1 MAQNNTQAMIFE
13 IRGDESGLQ
22 RSLKNAANSIGDFSD
37 RAGGSFG
44 GITTGLS
51 KTSMAVGSLAGA
63 VGVAGLAIA
72 GTMAKVSEQSE
83 KAFEIF
89 QAGSLSQIGITQL
102 QQMANMYAG
111 VGLTL
116 ENIADQS
123 KDLKDRIGDALTNG
137 AGSMLTDVI
146 QPLRLNVLELQKMAD
161 AGEDVYAHIY
171 FAAKAQGLSASQM
184 INMFETM
191 GSDAAKRLTVLKQY
205 NTEQEYN
212 NKLSTQQVQLTEEQ
226 SAAFEKYRASTATLS
241 IAWEKWNNSAIAP
254 IASNLADILNL
265 MTRILNSKPV
275 AAAATATGQ
284 EGLDRVKN
292 YQQGFQQNLLK
303 NSSIFGQQLVAQS
316 EKDSKQ
322 LNNNLSFAVGL
333 AQANLDNLKSTITEY
348 NKGVEKSTIS
358 ASMKTFQTAKQATQA
373 SIDALDVQYK
383 QTKEAIEKSV
393 LKAYGGNST
402 AMQADID
409 TLTEGYKKKR
419 ADLVKSLTAEDDK
432 AADAAKKKA
441 EAEGKKAE
449 AAQKQVEAKRIQ
461 AQKVLQQTMTA
472 IAGTGAQVQV
482 QQFTEQQNAIEQRIR
497 ESAEVLGTSES
508 EVTKMLQA
516 QYESRKRMFRDMTE
530 SMLNESDPK
539 KLGQNIAA
547 IGGQNITGNQL
558 TDIQNAQ
565 DQRLGITTT
574 DPFQMTADQSTLDKI
589 STDGQAELALNQQLY
604 ESKLQGYQEYQDR
617 MAAINDATSNKIA
630 QANIDAANKTLGMY
644 ATGAQ
649 DLGTMMA
656 GAFGESNAAAV
667 AAFAV
672 SKGIAIAQSMIN
684 IQQGASEAMKLGWPL
699 GIPAGLK
706 VIAEGAK
713 IMSTIKGTKIQGQ
726 AHDGWDSLP
735 ATGTYNLEKG
745 ERVVGKS
752 LNQDLTKY
760 LNNQDGGN
768 SSGEI
773 KIDAPLI
780 IQNSGDLTESRFQVL
795 CDKHAD
801 TIVQAIRKSQK
812 KNV

>member
-72 GTMAKVSEQSE
+72 ATMANVAAQSE

-89 QAGSLSQIGITQL
+89 QAGALSQTGVEEIQKI
-102 QQMANMYAG
+102 ANMFAS

-116 ENIADQS
+116 ENVADQQ
-123 KDLKDRIGDALTNG
+123 KDLKDKLQDALFNQG
-137 AGSMLTDVI
+137 GSMYTDVI
-146 QPLRLNVLELQKMAD
+146 QPLKLNIIELQKAAE
-161 AGEDVYAHIY
+161 AGEDVMAKIF
-171 FAAKAQGLSASQM
+171 FAAKAQGYSAQQM
-184 INMFETM
+184 VNMSETIGNDM
-191 GSDAAKRLTVLKQY
+191 TKRIPVYNQY
-205 NTEQEYN
+205 NSLQEYS
-212 NKLSTQQVQLTEEQ
+212 NKLSSQQIQLTEEQ
-226 SAAFEKYRASTATLS
+226 STAFEKYRASTATLS
-241 IAWEKWNNSAIAP
+241 IAWEQWNNSAIAP
-254 IASNLADILNL
+254 IASNLAEILNL

-275 AAAATATGQ
+275 AAAAVATGQ
-284 EGLDRVKN
+284 DGLDRVKT

-303 NSSIFGQQLVAQS
+303 SSSIFGQQLVEQS
-316 EKDSKQ
+316 EKDSKL

-348 NKGVEKSTIS
+348 NKGVDKSTIS
-358 ASMKTFQTAKQATQA
+358 ASMKSFQTAKQATQA

-383 QTKEAIEKSV
+383 QTKDAIEKSV

-432 AADAAKKKA
+432 AAEAAKKKA
-441 EAEGKKAE
+441 EAEATKAE
-449 AAQKQVEAKRIQ
+449 AAQKQADAKRIQ
-461 AQKVLQQTMTA
+461 AQKVLQQTMTS
-472 IAGTGAQVQV
+472 IAGSGAQVQV

-565 DQRLGITTT
+565 DQRLGISTT
-574 DPFQMTADQSTLDKI
+574 DPFQMTADQPTLDKI

-604 ESKLQGYQEYQDR
+604 EAKLMGYQQYQDR

-667 AAFAV
+667 AAFAI
-672 SKGIAIAQSMIN
+672 SKGIAVAQSMIN
-684 IQQGASEAMKLGWPL
+684 IQQGISEAMKLGWPL

-706 VIAEGAK
+706 VAAEGAR

-768 SSGEI
+768 STGEI

-780 IQNSGDLTESRFQVL
+780 IQNAGELSDSKFQAM

-801 TIVQAIRKSQK
+801 TIVQVIRKSQK

>member
-1 MAQNNTQAMIFE
+1 
-13 IRGDESGLQ
+13 
-22 RSLKNAANSIGDFSD
+22 
-37 RAGGSFG
+37 
-44 GITTGLS
+44 
-51 KTSMAVGSLAGA
+51 
-63 VGVAGLAIA
+63 
-72 GTMAKVSEQSE
+72 
-83 KAFEIF
+83 
-89 QAGSLSQIGITQL
+89 
-102 QQMANMYAG
+102 MANIYAT
-111 VGLTL
+111 VGLTI
-116 ENIADQS
+116 ENIADQQ

-137 AGSMLTDVI
+137 AGSFLTDVV
-146 QPLRLNVLELQKMAD
+146 QPLRLNILELQKMAD

-184 INMFETM
+184 VNMFETM

-205 NTEQEYN
+205 NSEQEYN
-212 NKLSTQQVQLTEEQ
+212 NNLSTQQVQLTEEQ
-226 SAAFEKYRASTATLS
+226 STAFEKYRESTATLS

-275 AAAATATGQ
+275 AAAAAATGQ

-303 NSSIFGQQLVAQS
+303 NSSIFGQQLAEQS
-316 EKDSKQ
+316 EKDSMQ

-333 AQANLDNLKSTITEY
+333 AQANLDNLKSTIADY
-348 NKGVEKSTIS
+348 SKGVEKSTIT
-358 ASMKTFQTAKQATQA
+358 ASMKTFQTAKQATQD

-393 LKAYGGNST
+393 LKAYGGNT
-402 AMQADID
+402 KAMQADID
-409 TLTEGYKKKR
+409 TLSEGYKKKR
-419 ADLVKSLTAEDDK
+419 ADLVKSLTAEEDK

-449 AAQKQVEAKRIQ
+449 AAQKQADAKRIQ
-461 AQKVLQQTMTA
+461 AQKVLQQTLTA

-482 QQFTEQQNAIEQRIR
+482 QQFTEQQNAIETRIR
-497 ESAEVLGTSES
+497 DSAKTLGTSEA
-508 EVTKMLQA
+508 EVTEMLKG
-516 QYESRKRMFRDMTE
+516 QYESRKRMFKEMTE

-539 KLGQNIAA
+539 KLAQNIAA
-547 IGGQNITGNQL
+547 IGGNNINGTQL
-558 TDIQNAQ
+558 SDIQNAQ
-565 DQRLGITTT
+565 DERLGIDSTS
-574 DPFQMTADQSTLDKI
+574 PFQMTAGQSTLDKI

-604 ESKLQGYQEYQDR
+604 EAKLLGDQEYQDR
-617 MAAINDATSNKIA
+617 MLAINDATSNKIA
-630 QANIDAANKTLGMY
+630 QANTDAANKTLSMY
-644 ATGAQ
+644 ATGAEN
-649 DLGTMMA
+649 LGTMMA

-667 AAFAV
+667 ASFAI
-672 SKGIAIAQSMIN
+672 SKGVAVAQSMIN
-684 IQQGASEAMKLGWPL
+684 IQQGISEAMKLGWPL

-706 VIAEGAK
+706 VAAEGAK

-735 ATGTYNLEKG
+735 STGTYNLEKG

-760 LNNQDGGN
+760 LSNQG
-768 SSGEI
+768 SSSTGDI

-780 IQNSGDLTESRFQVL
+780 IQNAGELSDSKFQEM
-795 CDKHAD
+795 CDRHAD
-801 TIVQAIRKSQK
+801 TLVQVIRKSQK

>member
-22 RSLKNAANSIGDFSD
+22 RSLKNAANSIGDFSN
-37 RAGGSFG
+37 RAGGSFS
-44 GITTGLS
+44 GITAGLS
-51 KTSMAVGSLAGA
+51 QTQIAVGSLAGA

-72 GTMAKVSEQSE
+72 ATMAKVSEQSE

-89 QAGSLSQIGITQL
+89 QAGSLSQMGITQL
-102 QQMANMYAG
+102 QQMANMYAA
-111 VGLTL
+111 VGLTI
-116 ENIADQS
+116 ESVADQQ

-146 QPLRLNVLELQKMAD
+146 QPLKLNVLELQKMAD

-184 INMFETM
+184 VNMFETM

-205 NTEQEYN
+205 NSEQEYN
-212 NKLSTQQVQLTEEQ
+212 NNLSTQQVQLTEEQ

-275 AAAATATGQ
+275 AAAAAATGQ

-303 NSSIFGQQLVAQS
+303 NSSIFGQQLAEQS

-322 LNNNLSFAVGL
+322 LNNNLTFAVGL
-333 AQANLDNLKSTITEY
+333 AQANLDNLKSTIADY
-348 NKGVEKSTIS
+348 SKGVEKSTIT

-393 LKAYGGNST
+393 LKAYGGNT
-402 AMQADID
+402 KAMQADID
-409 TLTEGYKKKR
+409 TLSEGYKKKR

-432 AADAAKKKA
+432 AAEQAKRKA
-441 EAEGKKAE
+441 EAEAKKAE
-449 AAQKQVEAKRIQ
+449 GLQKQADAKRIQ
-461 AQKVLQQTMTA
+461 AQKVLQQTLTA
-472 IAGTGAQVQV
+472 IAGSGAQVQV
-482 QQFTEQQNAIEQRIR
+482 QQFNEQQNAIETRIR
-497 ESAEVLGTSES
+497 DSAKTLGTSEA
-508 EVTKMLQA
+508 EVTEMLKG
-516 QYESRKRMFRDMTE
+516 QYESRRRMFKEMTE

-539 KLGQNIAA
+539 MLAQNIAA
-547 IGGQNITGNQL
+547 IGGGNINGTQL
-558 TDIQNAQ
+558 SDIQNAQ
-565 DQRLGITTT
+565 DERLGIDTTN
-574 DPFQMTADQSTLDKI
+574 PFQMTAGQSTLDKI

-604 ESKLQGYQEYQDR
+604 EAKLLGYQQYQDR

-630 QANIDAANKTLGMY
+630 QANTDAANKTLSMY
-644 ATGAQ
+644 ATGAEN
-649 DLGTMMA
+649 LGTMMA

-684 IQQGASEAMKLGWPL
+684 IQQGASEAMKLGWPM

-706 VIAEGAK
+706 VISEGSR
-713 IMSTIKGTKIQGQ
+713 ILSTIRSTKIQGQ

-760 LNNQDGGN
+760 LSNQGSS
-768 SSGEI
+768 SSGDI

-780 IQNSGDLTESRFQVL
+780 IQNAGELSDSKFQEM
-795 CDKHAD
+795 CDRHAD
-801 TIVQAIRKSQK
+801 TLVQVIRKSQK

>member
-22 RSLKNAANSIGDFSD
+22 RSLKNAANSIGDFSN
-37 RAGGSFG
+37 RAGGSFS

-51 KTSMAVGSLAGA
+51 QTQIAVSSLAGA
-63 VGVAGLAIA
+63 VGVAGIAIA
-72 GTMAKVSEQSE
+72 ATMAKVSAQSE

-89 QAGSLSQIGITQL
+89 QAGSLSQMGITQL
-102 QQMANMYAG
+102 QQMANMYAA
-111 VGLTL
+111 VGLTI
-116 ENIADQS
+116 ENVADQQ
-123 KDLKDRIGDALTNG
+123 KDLKDRLGDALTNG

-146 QPLRLNVLELQKMAD
+146 QPLKLNVLELQKMAD
-161 AGEDVYAHIY
+161 AGEDVYAKIY
-171 FAAKAQGLSASQM
+171 FAAKAQGLSTSQLV
-184 INMFETM
+184 NMFETM
-191 GSDAAKRLTVLKQY
+191 GSDAAKRLTVLQQY
-205 NTEQEYN
+205 NSEQEYN
-212 NKLSTQQVQLTEEQ
+212 NRLSTQQVQLTEEQ

-275 AAAATATGQ
+275 AAAAAATGQ
-284 EGLDRVKN
+284 QGIDLVKQ
-292 YQQGFQQNLLK
+292 YQQDSQQNILK
-303 NSSIFGQQLVAQS
+303 NSSIYGWQLAQQN
-316 EKDSKQ
+316 EKDTKQ
-322 LNNNLSFAVGL
+322 LTNNLTFAVGL

-348 NKGVEKSTIS
+348 NKGVEKSTIT
-358 ASMKTFQTAKQATQA
+358 ASMKTFQTAKQSTQA

-393 LKAYGGNST
+393 LKAYGGNSK
-402 AMQADID
+402 AMKADID

-432 AADAAKKKA
+432 AAEQAKRKA
-441 EAEGKKAE
+441 EAEAKKAE
-449 AAQKQVEAKRIQ
+449 GLQKQADAKRIQ
-461 AQKVLQQTMTA
+461 AQKVLQQTLTA
-472 IAGTGAQVQV
+472 IAGSGAQVQV
-482 QQFTEQQNAIEQRIR
+482 QQFNEQQNAIETRIR
-497 ESAEVLGTSES
+497 DSAKTLGTSEAEVS
-508 EVTKMLQA
+508 EMLKG
-516 QYESRKRMFRDMTE
+516 QYESRTRMFKEMTE

-539 KLGQNIAA
+539 KLAQNIAA
-547 IGGQNITGNQL
+547 IGGNNINGTQL

-565 DQRLGITTT
+565 DERLGIDST
-574 DPFQMTADQSTLDKI
+574 DPFQMTAGQSTLEKI
-589 STDGQAELALNQQLY
+589 NTDGQAELALNQQLY
-604 ESKLQGYQEYQDR
+604 EAKLLGYQQYQDR

-630 QANIDAANKTLGMY
+630 QANTDAANKTLTMY

-656 GAFGESNAAAV
+656 GALGEGNAAAV
-667 AAFAV
+667 AAFAI
-672 SKGIAIAQSMIN
+672 SKGIAVAQSMIN
-684 IQQGASEAMKLGWPL
+684 IQQGVSEAMKLGWPL

-706 VIAEGAK
+706 VAAEGAK

-735 ATGTYNLEKG
+735 STGTYNLEKG

-760 LNNQDGGN
+760 LSSQG
-768 SSGEI
+768 SSGSGDI
-773 KIDAPLI
+773 KIEAPLI
-780 IQNSGDLTESRFQVL
+780 IQNAGELSDSKFQAM

-801 TIVQAIRKSQK
+801 TLVQVIRKSQK

>member
-22 RSLKNAANSIGDFSD
+22 RSLKSAANSIGDFSN
-37 RAGGSFG
+37 RAGGSFS

-51 KTSMAVGSLAGA
+51 QTQMAVGSLAGA
-63 VGVAGLAIA
+63 VGVAGIAIA
-72 GTMAKVSEQSE
+72 ATMAKVSAQSE

-89 QAGSLSQIGITQL
+89 QAGSLSQMGIEQL
-102 QQMANMYAG
+102 QQMTNMYLQ
-111 VGLTL
+111 VGLNL
-116 ENIADQS
+116 DQIS
-123 KDLKDRIGDALTNG
+123 NQQKDLKDRIGDSLTNNS
-137 AGSMLTDVI
+137 GSFLTDVV
-146 QPLRLNVLELQKMAD
+146 QPLKLNILELQKMAD

-171 FAAKAQGLSASQM
+171 FAAKAQGLSNSQM
-184 INMFETM
+184 VNMFETM
-191 GSDAAKRLTVLKQY
+191 GSDAAKRLTVLQQY
-205 NTEQEYN
+205 NSEQEYN
-212 NKLSTQQVQLTEEQ
+212 NRLSTQQVQLTEEQ

-275 AAAATATGQ
+275 AAAAAATGQ

-303 NSSIFGQQLVAQS
+303 NSSIFGQQLAEQS

-322 LNNNLSFAVGL
+322 LNNNLTFAVGL

-348 NKGVEKSTIS
+348 NKGVEKSTIT
-358 ASMKTFQTAKQATQA
+358 ASMKTFQTAKQSTQA

-393 LKAYGGNST
+393 LKAYGGNSK
-402 AMQADID
+402 AMKADID

-419 ADLVKSLTAEDDK
+419 EDLVKSLTASEDK
-432 AADAAKKKA
+432 EAETAKKKA
-441 EAEGKKAE
+441 EAAAQKAV
-449 AAQKQVEAKRIQ
+449 AAQKQADAKRIQ
-461 AQKVLQQTMTA
+461 AQKVLQQTLTA
-472 IAGTGAQVQV
+472 IAGSGAQVQV
-482 QQFTEQQNAIEQRIR
+482 QQFSEQQNAIETRIR
-497 ESAEVLGTSES
+497 DSAKTLGTSEAQ
-508 EVTKMLQA
+508 VTEMLKS
-516 QYESRKRMFRDMTE
+516 QYESRTRMFKEMVE

-539 KLGQNIAA
+539 KLTQNIAA
-547 IGGQNITGNQL
+547 IGGNNISGTQL
-558 TDIQNAQ
+558 TDIQNSQ
-565 DQRLGITTT
+565 DERLGIDTT
-574 DPFQMTADQSTLDKI
+574 DPFQMTAGQSTLDKI
-589 STDGQAELALNQQLY
+589 NTDGQAELALNQQLY
-604 ESKLQGYQEYQDR
+604 EAKLLGYQQYQDR

-630 QANIDAANKTLGMY
+630 QANTDAANKTLTMY

-667 AAFAV
+667 AAFAI
-672 SKGIAIAQSMIN
+672 SKGIAVAQSMIN
-684 IQQGASEAMKLGWPL
+684 IQQGVSEAMKLGWPL

-706 VIAEGAK
+706 VAAEGAK

-735 ATGTYNLEKG
+735 STGTYNLEKG

-760 LNNQDGGN
+760 LSSQG
-768 SSGEI
+768 SSGSGDI
-773 KIDAPLI
+773 KIEAPLI
-780 IQNSGDLTESRFQVL
+780 IQNAGELSDSKFQAM

-801 TIVQAIRKSQK
+801 TLVQVIRKSQK

>member
-22 RSLKNAANSIGDFSD
+22 RSLKNAANSIGDFSN
-37 RAGGSFG
+37 RAGGSFS
-44 GITTGLS
+44 GITAGLS
-51 KTSMAVGSLAGA
+51 QTQIAISSLSGTVA
-63 VGVAGLAIA
+63 VAGLAIA
-72 GTMAKVSEQSE
+72 GTMVKVAEQSE

-89 QAGSLSQIGITQL
+89 QAGSLSQMGITQL
-102 QQMANMYAG
+102 QQMANIYAT
-111 VGLTL
+111 VGLTI
-116 ENIADQS
+116 ENIADQQ

-146 QPLRLNVLELQKMAD
+146 QPLKLNVLELQKMAD

-184 INMFETM
+184 VNMFETM

-205 NTEQEYN
+205 NSEQEYN
-212 NKLSTQQVQLTEEQ
+212 NNLSTQQVQLTEEQ

-275 AAAATATGQ
+275 AAAAAATGQ

-303 NSSIFGQQLVAQS
+303 NSSIFGQQLAEQS

-333 AQANLDNLKSTITEY
+333 AQANLDNLKSTIADY
-348 NKGVEKSTIS
+348 SKGVEKSTIT
-358 ASMKTFQTAKQATQA
+358 ASMKSFQTAKQATQA
-373 SIDALDVQYK
+373 SIAALDVQYK
-383 QTKEAIEKSV
+383 QTKEAIEQSV
-393 LKAYGGNST
+393 LKAYGGNT
-402 AMQADID
+402 KAMQADID
-409 TLTEGYKKKR
+409 TLSEGYKKKR
-419 ADLVKSLTAEDDK
+419 ADLVKSLTAEEDK

-441 EAEGKKAE
+441 EAEAKKAE
-449 AAQKQVEAKRIQ
+449 GVQKQADAKRIQ
-461 AQKVLQQTMTA
+461 AHKVLQQTLTA
-472 IAGTGAQVQV
+472 IAGTGAQVQL
-482 QQFTEQQNAIEQRIR
+482 QQFNEQQNSIETRIR
-497 ESAEVLGTSES
+497 DSAKTLGTSEAS
-508 EVTKMLQA
+508 VTEMLKG
-516 QYESRKRMFRDMTE
+516 QYESRKRMFKEMTE

-539 KLGQNIAA
+539 KLAQNIAA
-547 IGGQNITGNQL
+547 IGGGNINGTQL

-565 DQRLGITTT
+565 DERLGIDSTS
-574 DPFQMTADQSTLDKI
+574 PFQMTAGQSTLDKI

-604 ESKLQGYQEYQDR
+604 EAKLLGYQQYQDR

-630 QANIDAANKTLGMY
+630 QANTDAANKTLSMY
-644 ATGAQ
+644 ATGAEN
-649 DLGTMMA
+649 LGTMMA

-667 AAFAV
+667 SAFAL
-672 SKGIAIAQSMIN
+672 SKGIAVAQSMIN
-684 IQQGASEAMKLGWPL
+684 IQQGISEAMKLGWPL
-699 GIPAGLK
+699 GITAGLK
-706 VIAEGAK
+706 VAAEGSH
-713 IMSTIKGTKIQGQ
+713 ILTTIKGTKIQGQ
-726 AHDGWDSLP
+726 AHSGWDYLP
-735 ATGTYNLEKG
+735 STGTYNLEKG

-760 LNNQDGGN
+760 LSNQGSS
-768 SSGEI
+768 SSGDI

-780 IQNSGDLTESRFQVL
+780 IQNAGELSDSKFQEM
-795 CDKHAD
+795 CDRHAD
-801 TIVQAIRKSQK
+801 TLVQVIRKSQK

>member
-22 RSLKNAANSIGDFSD
+22 RSLKNAANSIGDFSN
-37 RAGGSFG
+37 RAGGSFS

-51 KTSMAVGSLAGA
+51 QTQIAVSSLAGA
-63 VGVAGLAIA
+63 VGVAGIAIA
-72 GTMAKVSEQSE
+72 ATMAKVSAQSE

-89 QAGSLSQIGITQL
+89 QAGSLSQMGITQL
-102 QQMANMYAG
+102 QQMANMYAA
-111 VGLTL
+111 VGLTI
-116 ENIADQS
+116 ENVADQQ
-123 KDLKDRIGDALTNG
+123 KDLKDRLGDALTNG

-146 QPLRLNVLELQKMAD
+146 QPLKLNVLELQKMAD
-161 AGEDVYAHIY
+161 AGEDVYAKIY
-171 FAAKAQGLSASQM
+171 FAAKAQGLSTSQLV
-184 INMFETM
+184 NMFETM
-191 GSDAAKRLTVLKQY
+191 GSDAAKRLTVLQQY
-205 NTEQEYN
+205 NSEQEYN
-212 NKLSTQQVQLTEEQ
+212 NRLSTQQVQLTEEQ

-275 AAAATATGQ
+275 AAAAAATGQ
-284 EGLDRVKN
+284 QGIDLVKQ
-292 YQQGFQQNLLK
+292 YQKDADQNLLK
-303 NSSIFGQQLVAQS
+303 NSSIYGWQLAQQN
-316 EKDSKQ
+316 EKDTKQ
-322 LNNNLSFAVGL
+322 LTNNLSFAVGL

-348 NKGVEKSTIS
+348 NKGVEKSTIT
-358 ASMKTFQTAKQATQA
+358 ASMKTFQTAKQSTQA

-383 QTKEAIEKSV
+383 QTKEAIEKSL
-393 LKAYGGNST
+393 LKAYGGNSK

-419 ADLVKSLTAEDDK
+419 EDLVKSLTASEDK
-432 AADAAKKKA
+432 EAEAAKKKA
-441 EAEGKKAE
+441 EA
-449 AAQKQVEAKRIQ
+449 AAQKAAAAQRQADAKRIQ
-461 AQKVLQQTMTA
+461 AQKVLQQTLTA
-472 IAGTGAQVQV
+472 IAGSGAQVQV
-482 QQFTEQQNAIEQRIR
+482 QQFNEQQDAIETRIR
-497 ESAEVLGTSES
+497 DSAKTLGTSEA
-508 EVTKMLQA
+508 EVTEMLKG
-516 QYESRKRMFRDMTE
+516 QYESRTRMFKEMVE

-539 KLGQNIAA
+539 KLAQNIAA
-547 IGGQNITGNQL
+547 IGGNNISGTQL
-558 TDIQNAQ
+558 TDIQNSQ
-565 DQRLGITTT
+565 DERLGIDST
-574 DPFQMTADQSTLDKI
+574 DPFQMTAGQSTLDKI
-589 STDGQAELALNQQLY
+589 NTDGQAELALNQQLY
-604 ESKLQGYQEYQDR
+604 EAKLLGYQQYQDR

-630 QANIDAANKTLGMY
+630 QANTDAANKTLTMY

-667 AAFAV
+667 ASFAI
-672 SKGIAIAQSMIN
+672 SKGVAVAQSMIN
-684 IQQGASEAMKLGWPL
+684 IQQGVSEAMKLGWPL

-706 VIAEGAK
+706 VAAEGAK
-713 IMSTIKGTKIQGQ
+713 IMSTIKNTKIQGQ

-735 ATGTYNLEKG
+735 STGTYNLEKG

-760 LNNQDGGN
+760 LSSQG
-768 SSGEI
+768 SSGSGDI
-773 KIDAPLI
+773 KIEAPLI
-780 IQNSGDLTESRFQVL
+780 IQNAGELSDSKFQAM

-801 TIVQAIRKSQK
+801 TLVQVIRKSQK

>member
-22 RSLKNAANSIGDFSD
+22 RSLKNAANSIGDFSN
-37 RAGGSFG
+37 RAGGSFS
-44 GITTGLS
+44 GITTGLAQS
-51 KTSMAVGSLAGA
+51 QMAVSSLAGT
-63 VGVAGLAIA
+63 VGVAGIAIA
-72 GTMAKVSEQSE
+72 ATMAKVAAQSE
-83 KAFEIF
+83 KAFEVF
-89 QAGSLSQIGITQL
+89 QAGSLSQMGITQL
-102 QQMANMYAG
+102 QQMANIYAT
-111 VGLTL
+111 VGLTI
-116 ENIADQS
+116 ENIADQQ

-137 AGSMLTDVI
+137 AGSFLTDVV
-146 QPLRLNVLELQKMAD
+146 QPLRLNILELQKMAD

-184 INMFETM
+184 VNMFETM

-205 NTEQEYN
+205 NSEQEYN

-275 AAAATATGQ
+275 AAAAAATGQ
-284 EGLDRVKN
+284 EGIDRVKT

-303 NSSIFGQQLVAQS
+303 NSSIFGQQLAEQS

-333 AQANLDNLKSTITEY
+333 AQANLDNLKSTIADY
-348 NKGVEKSTIS
+348 SKGVEKSTIT
-358 ASMKTFQTAKQATQA
+358 ASMKTFQTAKQATQD
-373 SIDALDVQYK
+373 SISALDVQYK

-393 LKAYGGNST
+393 LKAYGGNT
-402 AMQADID
+402 KAMQADID

-419 ADLVKSLTAEDDK
+419 ADLVKSLTAEEDK

-441 EAEGKKAE
+441 EAEAKKAE
-449 AAQKQVEAKRIQ
+449 GLQKQADAKRIQ
-461 AQKVLQQTMTA
+461 AQKVLQQTLTA
-472 IAGTGAQVQV
+472 IAGSGAQVQV
-482 QQFTEQQNAIEQRIR
+482 QQFNEQQNAIEARIR
-497 ESAEVLGTSES
+497 DSAKTLGTSEA
-508 EVTKMLQA
+508 EVTEMLKG
-516 QYESRKRMFRDMTE
+516 QYESRKRMFKEMTE

-539 KLGQNIAA
+539 KLAQNIAA
-547 IGGQNITGNQL
+547 IGGNNINGTQL
-558 TDIQNAQ
+558 SDIQNAQ
-565 DQRLGITTT
+565 DERLGIDSTS
-574 DPFQMTADQSTLDKI
+574 PFQMTAGQSTLDKI
-589 STDGQAELALNQQLY
+589 DTDGQAELALNQQLY
-604 ESKLQGYQEYQDR
+604 EAKLLGYQQYQDR

-630 QANIDAANKTLGMY
+630 QANTDAANKTLSMY
-644 ATGAQ
+644 ATGAEN
-649 DLGTMMA
+649 LGTMMA

-684 IQQGASEAMKLGWPL
+684 IQQGASEAMKLGWPM

-706 VIAEGAK
+706 VISEGSR
-713 IMSTIKGTKIQGQ
+713 ILSTIRGTKIQGQ

-735 ATGTYNLEKG
+735 STGTYNLEKG

-760 LNNQDGGN
+760 LSNQGSS
-768 SSGEI
+768 SSGDI

-780 IQNSGDLTESRFQVL
+780 IQNAGELSDSKFQEM
-795 CDKHAD
+795 CDRHAD
-801 TIVQAIRKSQK
+801 TLVQVIRKSQK

>member
-1 MAQNNTQAMIFE
+1 MAQSNTQSMIFE

-22 RSLKNAANSIGDFSD
+22 RSLKSAANSIGDFST
-37 RAGGSFG
+37 RAGGSFS

-51 KTSMAVGSLAGA
+51 QTQIAVGSLAGA

-72 GTMAKVSEQSE
+72 GTMAKVAAQSE

-89 QAGSLSQIGITQL
+89 QAGSLSQMGITQL
-102 QQMANMYAG
+102 QQMANMYAA
-111 VGLTL
+111 VGLTI
-116 ENIADQS
+116 ENVADQQ

-146 QPLRLNVLELQKMAD
+146 QPLKLNVLELQKMAD

-171 FAAKAQGLSASQM
+171 FAAKAQGLSNSQM
-184 INMFETM
+184 VNMFETM

-205 NTEQEYN
+205 NSEQEYN
-212 NKLSTQQVQLTEEQ
+212 NKLSTQQIQLTEEQ
-226 SAAFEKYRASTATLS
+226 NASFEKYRASTATLS

-275 AAAATATGQ
+275 AAAAVATGQ
-284 EGLDRVKN
+284 EGIDRVKT

-348 NKGVEKSTIS
+348 NKGVDKSTIS

-383 QTKEAIEKSV
+383 QTKDAIEKS
-393 LKAYGGNST
+393 LLRSYGGNST
-402 AMQADID
+402 AMQTDID

-419 ADLVKSLTAEDDK
+419 ADLVKSLTAEEDK
-432 AADAAKKKA
+432 AAEAAQKKSEA
-441 EAEGKKAE
+441 EAKKAE

-461 AQKVLQQTMTA
+461 AQKVLQQTLNT

-482 QQFTEQQNAIEQRIR
+482 QQFNEQQDAIETRIR
-497 ESAEVLGTSES
+497 ESAKTLGTSEA
-508 EVTKMLQA
+508 EVTEMLKG
-516 QYESRKRMFRDMTE
+516 QYESRKRMFKEMTE

-539 KLGQNIAA
+539 KLAQNIAA
-547 IGGQNITGNQL
+547 IGGSNVSGNQL

-565 DQRLGITTT
+565 NQRLGIDTT
-574 DPFQMTADQSTLDKI
+574 DPFQMTAGQSTLDKI

-649 DLGTMMA
+649 DLGTMMS

-672 SKGIAIAQSMIN
+672 SKGIAVAQSMIN
-684 IQQGASEAMKLGWPL
+684 IQQGVSEAMKLGWPA

-706 VIAEGAK
+706 VAAEGAK

-735 ATGTYNLEKG
+735 STGTYNLEKG

-760 LNNQDGGN
+760 LSNQD
-768 SSGEI
+768 SSSTGEI

-780 IQNSGDLTESRFQVL
+780 IQNSGELTDSKFQSM

-801 TIVQAIRKSQK
+801 TLVQVIRKSQK

>member
-22 RSLKNAANSIGDFSD
+22 RSLKNAANSIGDFSN
-37 RAGGSFG
+37 RAGGSFS

-51 KTSMAVGSLAGA
+51 QTQIAVSSLAGA
-63 VGVAGLAIA
+63 VGVAGIAIA
-72 GTMAKVSEQSE
+72 ATMAKVSAQSE

-89 QAGSLSQIGITQL
+89 QAGSLSQMGITQL
-102 QQMANMYAG
+102 QQMANMYAA
-111 VGLTL
+111 VGLTI
-116 ENIADQS
+116 ENVADQQ
-123 KDLKDRIGDALTNG
+123 KDLKDRLGDALTNG

-146 QPLRLNVLELQKMAD
+146 QPLKLNVLELQKMAD
-161 AGEDVYAHIY
+161 AGEDVYAKIY
-171 FAAKAQGLSASQM
+171 FAAKAQGLSTSQLV
-184 INMFETM
+184 NMFETM
-191 GSDAAKRLTVLKQY
+191 GSDAAKRLTVLQQY
-205 NTEQEYN
+205 NSEQEYN
-212 NKLSTQQVQLTEEQ
+212 NRLSTQQVQLTEEQ

-275 AAAATATGQ
+275 AAAAAATGQ
-284 EGLDRVKN
+284 QGIDLVKQ
-292 YQQGFQQNLLK
+292 YQKDADQNLLK
-303 NSSIFGQQLVAQS
+303 NSSIYGWQLAQQN
-316 EKDSKQ
+316 EKDTKQ
-322 LNNNLSFAVGL
+322 LTNNLTFAVGL

-348 NKGVEKSTIS
+348 NKGVEKSTIT
-358 ASMKTFQTAKQATQA
+358 ASMKTFQTAKQSTQA

-393 LKAYGGNST
+393 LKAYGGNSK
-402 AMQADID
+402 AMKADID

-432 AADAAKKKA
+432 AAEQAKRKA
-441 EAEGKKAE
+441 EAEAKKAE
-449 AAQKQVEAKRIQ
+449 GLQKQADAKRIQ
-461 AQKVLQQTMTA
+461 AQKVLQQTLTA
-472 IAGTGAQVQV
+472 IAGSGAQVQV
-482 QQFTEQQNAIEQRIR
+482 QQFNEQQNAIETRIR
-497 ESAEVLGTSES
+497 DSAKTLGTSEAEVS
-508 EVTKMLQA
+508 EMLKG
-516 QYESRKRMFRDMTE
+516 QYESRTRMFKEMTE

-539 KLGQNIAA
+539 KLAQNIAA
-547 IGGQNITGNQL
+547 IGGNNINGTQL

-565 DQRLGITTT
+565 DERLGIDST
-574 DPFQMTADQSTLDKI
+574 DPFQMTAGQSTLEKI
-589 STDGQAELALNQQLY
+589 NTDGQAELALNQQLY
-604 ESKLQGYQEYQDR
+604 EAKLLGYQQYQDR

-630 QANIDAANKTLGMY
+630 QANTDAANKTLTMY

-656 GAFGESNAAAV
+656 GALGEGNAAAV
-667 AAFAV
+667 AAFAI
-672 SKGIAIAQSMIN
+672 SKGIAVAQSMIN
-684 IQQGASEAMKLGWPL
+684 IQQGVSEAMKLGWPL

-706 VIAEGAK
+706 VAAEGAK

-735 ATGTYNLEKG
+735 STGTYNLEKG

-760 LNNQDGGN
+760 LSSQG
-768 SSGEI
+768 SSGSGDI
-773 KIDAPLI
+773 KIEAPLI
-780 IQNSGDLTESRFQVL
+780 IQNAGELSDSKFQAM

-801 TIVQAIRKSQK
+801 TLVQVIRKSQK

>member
-22 RSLKNAANSIGDFSD
+22 RSLKNAANSIGDFSN
-37 RAGGSFG
+37 RAGGSFS
-44 GITTGLS
+44 GITAGLS
-51 KTSMAVGSLAGA
+51 QTQIAVGSLAGA
-63 VGVAGLAIA
+63 VGVAGIAIA
-72 GTMAKVSEQSE
+72 ATMAKVSAQSE

-89 QAGSLSQIGITQL
+89 QAGSLSQMGIEQL
-102 QQMANMYAG
+102 QQMANLYLQ
-111 VGLTL
+111 VGLNL
-116 ENIADQS
+116 DQIS
-123 KDLKDRIGDALTNG
+123 NQQKDLKDRIGDALTNNS
-137 AGSMLTDVI
+137 GSFLTDVV
-146 QPLRLNVLELQKMAD
+146 QPLKLNILELQNMAD
-161 AGEDVYAHIY
+161 AGEDVYAKIY
-171 FAAKAQGLSASQM
+171 FAAKAQGLSNSQM

-191 GSDAAKRLTVLKQY
+191 GSDAAKRLTVLKKY
-205 NTEQEYN
+205 NSQQEYN
-212 NKLSTQQVQLTEEQ
+212 NRLSTQQVQLTEEQ

-275 AAAATATGQ
+275 AAAAAATGQ
-284 EGLDRVKN
+284 QGIDLVKQ
-292 YQQGFQQNLLK
+292 YQQDSQQNLLK
-303 NSSIFGQQLVAQS
+303 NSSIYGWQLAQQN
-316 EKDSKQ
+316 EKDTKQ
-322 LNNNLSFAVGL
+322 LTNNLTFAVGL

-348 NKGVEKSTIS
+348 NKGVEKSTIT
-358 ASMKTFQTAKQATQA
+358 ASMKTFQTAKQSTQA

-393 LKAYGGNST
+393 LKAYGGNSK

-419 ADLVKSLTAEDDK
+419 EDLVKSLTASEDK
-432 AADAAKKKA
+432 EAEAAKKKA
-441 EAEGKKAE
+441 EAEAKKAE
-449 AAQKQVEAKRIQ
+449 AAQKQADAKRIQ
-461 AQKVLQQTMTA
+461 AQKVLQQTLTA
-472 IAGTGAQVQV
+472 IASSGAQVQV
-482 QQFTEQQNAIEQRIR
+482 QQFNEQQNAIETRIR
-497 ESAEVLGTSES
+497 DSAKTLGTSEA
-508 EVTKMLQA
+508 EVTEMLRG
-516 QYESRKRMFRDMTE
+516 QYESRTRMFKEMIE

-539 KLGQNIAA
+539 KLAQNIAA
-547 IGGQNITGNQL
+547 IGGNNISGTQL
-558 TDIQNAQ
+558 TDIQNSQ
-565 DQRLGITTT
+565 DERLGIDST
-574 DPFQMTADQSTLDKI
+574 DPFQMTAGQSTLDKI
-589 STDGQAELALNQQLY
+589 NTDGQAELALNQQLY
-604 ESKLQGYQEYQDR
+604 EAKLLGYQQYQDR

-630 QANIDAANKTLGMY
+630 QANTDAANKTLTMY

-667 AAFAV
+667 ASFAI
-672 SKGIAIAQSMIN
+672 SKGVAVAQSMIN
-684 IQQGASEAMKLGWPL
+684 IQQGVSEAMKLGWPA

-706 VIAEGAK
+706 VAAEGAK

-735 ATGTYNLEKG
+735 STGTYNLEKG

-760 LNNQDGGN
+760 LSSQGSS
-768 SSGEI
+768 SSGDI
-773 KIDAPLI
+773 KIEAPLI
-780 IQNSGDLTESRFQVL
+780 IQNAGELSDSKFQAM

-801 TIVQAIRKSQK
+801 TLVQVIRKSQK